1 MRASWARLSDGRSSP
16 GFRWAE
22 SMAMAALAALAV
34 VLVVIRAR
42 RDSAD
47 PARCGALVAMGARC
61 CAKGQWVDAGRC
73 AGAPAECPE
82 GMQITETGCVGRLQR
97 VRLPSGTLK
106 SGAGDWEAQ
115 GRITPHDAAIS
126 PFELDSLE
134 ITEDEYVRC
143 VGDGAC
149 TKLPLRGEPG
159 RPMTGLTRADAAK
172 YCVFRGGRL
181 PSEDEWT
188 WAAGGALSRRYPWG
202 DTGAVCRRVAWG
214 LAGGP
219 CGFGAEG
226 PELAGSHRDGAT
238 PEG

>member
-1 MRASWARLSDGRSSP
+1 
-16 GFRWAE
+16 
-22 SMAMAALAALAV
+22 
-34 VLVVIRAR
+34 
-42 RDSAD
+42 
-47 PARCGALVAMGARC
+47 
-61 CAKGQWVDAGRC
+61 
-73 AGAPAECPE
+73 
-82 GMQITETGCVGRLQR
+82 MQITETGCVGRLQR

-172 YCVFRGGRL
+172 YCAFRGGRL

-238 PEG
+238 PEGIRDLAGNVAEWVAGSDQTGSVRGGSWAQSLATDLRTWQTQAVPVDQRSAEIGARCAYDLPPVRSDAGAVDPPPMLPLATP